1 MRARLLVVAVA
12 LAMTRGAHISTIHRL
27 RGGAADTGGTATAGR
42 ASAAALAAA
51 PPAPPAPPAETP
63 EWAEGKLAQKET
75 FSFVEALPWL
85 EHVRT
90 HGVKQ

>member
-42 ASAAALAAA
+42 ASAAAALAA
-51 PPAPPAPPAETP
+51 APPAPPAETP